1 MRNRTAAT
9 YVDLKP
15 QTACLL
21 GGLRI
26 TSKTGL
32 LTLNL
37 TYDTTT
43 MTLTKVTGSV
53 GTL

>member
-1 MRNRTAAT
+1 MRWDS
-9 YVDLKP
+9 YL
-15 QTACLL
+15 
-21 GGLRI
+21 
-26 TSKTGL
+26 TSKTGV

-43 MTLTKVTGSV
+43 TALTGVTAAV